1 MKIAAALG
9 VWPFWG
15 WKIINHGGWFTQ
27 VKGRSWQKKAFLTVS
42 FMQAWTG
49 YSSWLQNYIAPSVHT
64 SLSQHFYNTPSAC
77 TSLLQHFCIT
87 FTSFIH
93 RFYIIPS
100 AHTSLSSSVPF
111 VHHPLP
117 ERADSGFSGCA
128 GNASRPRNKL
138 RPRSPFSDGKN
149 AGNRT
154 SPGWMVWISALCT
167 CAHTHACR
175 KNRACAFLA
184 GFRVVCCLF
193 YRFPVRNALRASQ
206 AVRATDVMFNL
217 GNLLGHLGIWLKRW
231 DDFDLVLEHVGIWKQ
246 LKLFVIRVGN
256 GHMIVL
262 ACKLW
267 MLDTRFTYQSKA
279 GCSI

>member
-42 FMQAWTG
+42 FMPAWTG

-64 SLSQHFYNTPSAC
+64 SLLQHFYNTPSAC

-93 RFYIIPS
+93 HFYIIPS

-138 RPRSPFSDGKN
+138 RPRSPFSGGTFHRVSTTRQRIGSLIGCHAPECITIHARKTHRSYSERFSGGK
-149 AGNRT
+149 
-154 SPGWMVWISALCT
+154 
-167 CAHTHACR
+167 
-175 KNRACAFLA
+175 
-184 GFRVVCCLF
+184 VCCF
-193 YRFPVRNALRASQ
+193 EAQAGKSRTGRFSGARN
-206 AVRATDVMFNL
+206 VT
-217 GNLLGHLGIWLKRW
+217 
-231 DDFDLVLEHVGIWKQ
+231 
-246 LKLFVIRVGN
+246 
-256 GHMIVL
+256 
-262 ACKLW
+262 LW
-267 MLDTRFTYQSKA
+267 
-279 GCSI
+279 